1 MDLRQANTEAGET
14 HLTNQ
19 RFDVDREQPQLF
31 VTHPEAQALI
41 PVQADFARSRLRL
54 CRLTAFDRR
63 EREVADLKLRGRQG
77 IDGAGFTQ
85 TGNKEAFAIVNL
97 REDMQ
102 EAFRRGRMTGR
113 VEEGVQRQ
121 KLDGI
126 RIALLEPQAD
136 VLVFIAIQRAGRV
149 NQRPAWAQGMKR
161 AVDQFALCG
170 GDLQVAFNGPVF

>member
-1 MDLRQANTEAGET
+1 M
-14 HLTNQ
+14 
-19 RFDVDREQPQLF
+19 
-31 VTHPEAQALI
+31 
-41 PVQADFARSRLRL
+41 QADFARSRLRL

-102 EAFRRGRMTGR
+102 EAFRGGRMTGR